1 MKLRILILAA
11 IALLPLLSCGNG
23 AVSAELDDIESYI
36 QERPDSA
43 LATLQAI
50 DTLRLTRNPDKAHY
64 KLLTA
69 WALDKNSV
77 DNGRYLDE
85 AEDAAEWYRTHGSKR
100 HRMLSQYY
108 YGDQQYD
115 SGDLSGA
122 ILCFAAARD
131 LADAQQD
138 WFYAGMAS
146 RGIGLIFGREYEYED
161 AAKYYSTADSLF
173 CLSNKPLYAAFA
185 RLQAAISYHNEL
197 ESEKAA
203 ELYSSVRA
211 AADTLNDNSLLRDYY
226 VSYANYCFHLQPPE
240 PEKTI
245 LYIDSALV
253 INGNI
258 SNNAIFDLI
267 IAYHNLG
274 DDSSA
279 ASYYSIAAQRIKTH
293 RDSMRLRYSEYL
305 IKKAEGD
312 SRTALLALEDV
323 FDDYES
329 KRVDDMKHSSHS
341 MLREHLLRQQEV
353 ERLQTNHRQFAFVAI
368 LIVLLIGII
377 GVTVVYVSL
386 LKKKEQRILAES
398 LAAEAAREKLALYQN
413 TNTPAIHAL
422 ASSFEE
428 ICRDKSDRSISE
440 KFNVVLY
447 KMKRDQLFHK
457 ELLSTLYEKNPESR
471 SYIQNTLC
479 QLEGDDRVLL
489 ILHMAGMPRS
499 VIALVL
505 NISLPTLH
513 KRIERLQK
521 KVDKQIL

>member
-1 MKLRILILAA
+1 MKLRILILAV
-11 IALLPLLSCGNG
+11 IALLPLLSCGNRT
-23 AVSAELDDIESYI
+23 VSAQLDDIESYI

-43 LATLQAI
+43 LAALQAF
-50 DTLRLTRNPDKAHY
+50 DTLRLSRKPDKAHF

-69 WALDKNSV
+69 WALDKNNV
-77 DNGRYLDE
+77 DDGACLSE

-122 ILCFAAARD
+122 ILSFAAARD
-131 LADAQQD
+131 LADAQED

-146 RGIGLIFGREYEYED
+146 RGIGLIFGKEYEYED
-161 AAKYYSTADSLF
+161 AAKYYSMADSLF
-173 CLSNKPLYAAFA
+173 CLSNKPLHAVFA

-211 AADTLNDNSLLRDYY
+211 AADTLNDKSLLRDYY
-226 VSYANYCFHLQPPE
+226 VSYANYCFHLPTPE

-245 LYIDSALV
+245 TYIDSALL
-253 INGNI
+253 ISGNV
-258 SNNAIFDLI
+258 SNNALFDLI

-293 RDSMRLRYSEYL
+293 RDSMRLRHSEYL
-305 IKKAEGD
+305 IKKAEGE

-329 KRVDDMKHSSHS
+329 KRVSDMKHSSHN
-341 MLREHLLRQQEV
+341 MLKEHLLRQQEI
-353 ERLQTNHRQFAFVAI
+353 ERLHTNHRQFASAAI
-368 LIVLLIGII
+368 ITVLLISIIGII
-377 GVTVVYVSL
+377 AIYISL

-413 TNTPAIHAL
+413 TNSPAIHAL

-428 ICRDKSDRSISE
+428 ICKDKSDKSISE
-440 KFNVVLY
+440 RFNAVLF
-447 KMKRDQLFHK
+447 KMRKDQLLHK
-457 ELLSTLYEKNPESR
+457 ELLSALFEKNPENR
-471 SYIQNTLC
+471 STIQYTLS
-479 QLEGDDRVLL
+479 QLEGDDRVLF
-489 ILHMAGMPRS
+489 ILHMAGIPRS

>member
-1 MKLRILILAA
+1 MKIRTILLAV
-11 IALLPLLSCGNG
+11 IALLPLLSCGNR
-23 AVSAELDDIESYI
+23 AVSAQLDDIESHI

-43 LATLQAI
+43 LEALHAI
-50 DTLRLTRNPDKAHY
+50 DTLRLARKADKALY

-69 WALDKNSV
+69 WALDKESV
-77 DNGRYLDE
+77 DDGRYLAE
-85 AEDAAEWYRTHGSKR
+85 AGDAAGWYRTHGSKR

-122 ILCFAAARD
+122 ILSFAAARD
-131 LADAQQD
+131 LADALED

-161 AAKYYSTADSLF
+161 AAKYYSMADSLF
-173 CLSNKPLYAAFA
+173 CLSNKPLHAAFA

-197 ESEKAA
+197 ESEKAT

-226 VSYANYCFHLQPPE
+226 VSYANYCFHLPTPE
-240 PEKTI
+240 PEKIIT
-245 LYIDSALV
+245 YIDSALL
-253 INGNI
+253 ISGNV
-258 SNNAIFDLI
+258 SNNALFDLI

-293 RDSMRLRYSEYL
+293 RDSMRLRHSEYL
-305 IKKAEGD
+305 IKKAEGE

-329 KRVDDMKHSSHS
+329 KRVSDMKHSSHN
-341 MLREHLLRQQEV
+341 MLKEHLLRQQEV
-353 ERLQTNHRQFAFVAI
+353 ERLQMRHRQFAAAAVI
-368 LIVLLIGII
+368 IVLLVVIIGII
-377 GVTVVYVSL
+377 AVYVSV
-386 LKKKEQRILAES
+386 LKEKEQRILTES
-398 LAAEAAREKLALYQN
+398 LAAEAAREKLALFQN

-422 ASSFEE
+422 ALSFEE
-428 ICRDKSDRSISE
+428 ICRDKSDKTVTE
-440 KFNVVLY
+440 KFNEVLF
-447 KMKRDQLFHK
+447 KMKKDQLFHK
-457 ELLSTLYEKNPESR
+457 EMLSMLYEKNPEKQ
-471 SYIQNTLC
+471 SYIQQTLG
-479 QLEGDDRVLL
+479 QLDGDDRVLF

-499 VIALVL
+499 VIALIL
-505 NISLPTLH
+505 NVSLPTLH

-521 KVDKQIL
+521 KVDRQDL

>member
-1 MKLRILILAA
+1 MKLRTLILAA

-23 AVSAELDDIESYI
+23 AISAELDDIESYI

-43 LATLQAI
+43 LAALQAF
-50 DTLRLTRNPDKAHY
+50 DTQRLSCNPDKAHY

-69 WALDKNSV
+69 WALDKNNM
-77 DNGRYLDE
+77 DDGRYLAE
-85 AEDAAEWYRTHGSKR
+85 AEEAAEWYRTHGSKR

-122 ILCFAAARD
+122 ILSFAAARD
-131 LADAQQD
+131 LADAQED

-146 RGIGLIFGREYEYED
+146 RGIGLIFGKEYEYED
-161 AAKYYSTADSLF
+161 AAKYYSMADSLF
-173 CLSNKPLYAAFA
+173 CLSNKPLHAAFA

-197 ESEKAA
+197 EVEKAA
-203 ELYSSVRA
+203 ELYSSVKA
-211 AADTLNDNSLLRDYY
+211 AADTLNDKSLLRDNY
-226 VSYANYCFHLQPPE
+226 VSYANYCFHLPTPE

-245 LYIDSALV
+245 TYIDSALL
-253 INGNI
+253 ISGNV
-258 SNNAIFDLI
+258 SNNALFDLI

-293 RDSMRLRYSEYL
+293 RDSMRLRHSEYL

-329 KRVDDMKHSSHS
+329 KRVSDMKHSSHN
-341 MLREHLLRQQEV
+341 MLKEHLLRQQEV
-353 ERLQTNHRQFAFVAI
+353 ERLQMRHRQFAAAAVI
-368 LIVLLIGII
+368 IVLLVVIIGII
-377 GVTVVYVSL
+377 AVYVSV
-386 LKKKEQRILAES
+386 LKEKEQRILTES

-413 TNTPAIHAL
+413 TNTPAIQAL

-428 ICRDKSDRSISE
+428 ICKNKSDKTVTE
-440 KFNVVLY
+440 KFNEVLF
-447 KMKRDQLFHK
+447 KMKKDQLLHK
-457 ELLSTLYEKNPESR
+457 ELLSALFEKNPENR
-471 SYIQNTLC
+471 STIQYTLS
-479 QLEGDDRVLL
+479 QLEGDDRVLF
-489 ILHMAGMPRS
+489 ILHMAGIPRS